1 MNKRTSERIVQGLW
15 FEDFR
20 VDEVRT
26 SAGRTIS
33 ESDVLNFAGLTGDF
47 SEVHTNREYMRKSS
61 FGEPI
66 AHGLLGL
73 SLAQGLCW
81 RSNYTDGTGIASL
94 GWTDWMFHAPIR
106 FGDTLHTRW
115 WLIEKRE
122 SKSHPEAGVITE
134 RVELLNQQ
142 DQVVQSGIH
151 ITMVRRKINV

>member
-1 MNKRTSERIVQGLW
+1 MQQNTGGRPVQGLW

-20 VDEVRT
+20 RDEVRT
-26 SAGRTIS
+26 SAGRTIT

-47 SEVHTNREYMRKSS
+47 SEVHTNREYMSRSS

-73 SLAQGLCW
+73 SVAQGLCW

-94 GWTDWMFHAPIR
+94 GWTEWMFHAPILI
-106 FGDTLHTRW
+106 GDTLHTRW

-122 SKSHPEAGVITE
+122 SKSRPDAGIITE
-134 RVELLNQQ
+134 HVELRNQRNET
-142 DQVVQSGIH
+142 VQSGLH
-151 ITMVRRKINV
+151 ITMVKRKTHV